1 MTTVVTW
8 QACEGL
14 STLISDSVQFSSV
27 DRSFGVTATDVLLL
41 VANRY
46 YQFTAAH
53 HQWIIEMV
61 WLFTPQLG
69 TATMPMQIP
78 RIGHSY
84 KPQVTKSPLTDIFVA
99 GPCS

>member
-14 STLISDSVQFSSV
+14 STLISDSVQFSSI
-27 DRSFGVTATDVLLL
+27 DLSFRVTATDVLLL

-69 TATMPMQIP
+69 SATMPMQNSTNWPLIQTP
-78 RIGHSY
+78 GY
-84 KPQVTKSPLTDIFVA
+84 KISINRYFVA